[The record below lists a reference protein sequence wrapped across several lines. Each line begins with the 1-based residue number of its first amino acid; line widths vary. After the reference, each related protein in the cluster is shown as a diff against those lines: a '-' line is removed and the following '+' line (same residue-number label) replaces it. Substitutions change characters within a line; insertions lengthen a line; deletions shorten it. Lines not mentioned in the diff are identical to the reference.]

1 MGNGPSRFQQ
11 QSPQLPGQT
20 QSVNAGITPPP
31 TQPSKIYD
39 LQFILANPPPII
51 PQPQQNTS
59 KSQVQ
64 LERKLD
70 AIKATILEY
79 NKTWN
84 FGNQLNGQPQSLLK
98 KETYNEFLVFVT
110 NLIKGVG
117 NTSNQM
123 RATINANARSY
134 QDKQNIVR
142 EIHKLVVSDGGNQLV
157 NKFFKVG
164 MSEIFPNFSSVNP
177 EDTMMV
183 TLLGLASIIGAE
195 HIVIYLLMIG
205 ADPSIT
211 KTDNRDSATLMLSF
225 QIGFYKLLQQQQ
237 PINQNYFIILPRIL
251 YILFLLGSIG
261 EGVDLSA
268 IFETNEKKI
277 NENNS
282 KKPTVPVKSSILNM
296 LAQMPG
302 NTSDETAK
310 QTLQNGGSIPLLLE
324 ILERNNSFKPKFFK
338 DVNSLETP
346 YDLNVLYNVLMNLNI
361 DDQTKIRLIQL
372 LVIKYYGNITN
383 VPTFVVKTTNISI
396 FDIILLIV
404 NGINTTRPQTKAII
418 LEIFSSNEE
427 FKKMLDASGIDLRQF
442 LTSNSTNNKNAIIR
456 QLRTQVELLKQK
468 NNLMTEKLEK
478 FLENFYKTQVEA
490 SLVNSQIRSLTPNA
504 ANPFTTSQG
513 FTQQVQPQIQPQIQ
527 PSKFG
532 TNQRLSQPIQSQNKS
547 TSLSQIPVLQ
557 SQQMQQPGASLE
569 KKSFSNRLQFWKKG
583 NNGQV
588 AAQKNSQSNLRP
600 VNTTLPQ
607 AASQMNS
614 SKNLPQNSKKGLI
627 NRFKEFRLFGK
638 KNNKGPTIAQPAP
651 LSSSPPISLQS
662 PILSQ
667 TDVSLNKPLNTTKSS
682 ELSQTV
688 SPLSSP
694 PNLPIGS
701 TLPQTS
707 ASLNKPLNTTTSP
720 GLLQPVLPLIT
731 PQNSTSV
738 LPVAQPNQKSKPIM
752 TSRAR
757 DFFGFGKKNQT
768 GPQAGGKKIQ
778 MRTYHFLKH
787 KKYSERAF
795 IAERPIIAADN
806 AYDFMKLHY
815 DIGSKKITFTIHDRV
830 NNKKYKYTARTL
842 KDGTN
847 VIKSAK

>member
-372 LVIKYYGNITN
+372 LVIKYCGNITN